1 MLLSTGQPIV
11 ECLRLVRTFVLSYA
25 DSVMQ
30 KLQVTANSHFRQP
43 MPPIPL
49 YQAIFV
55 FAATSL
61 VFFAFLYVLLPL
73 LRRHKVSWFACFNL
87 TLAAPMF
94 LLVACALLAYAWEG
108 NPLRWHDLRDRFRL
122 RRMDPS
128 SWIWTVGL
136 AIFMFGGRY
145 SSLVAFA
152 CVLFALGLDRS
163 LGWKQ
168 RIIVSLGVAA
178 FLTLSWLIWQTR
190 SFFVGIRLHS
200 LPLTLQ
206 EFLAHLTAPNAFMGI
221 PLRHAWWV
229 AVYYTCV
236 LIFGNIA
243 GEELWWRG
251 YLLPRQ
257 EAASGEV
264 AWLYHGLLWAA
275 FHLFLQTTA
284 WDMIHM
290 MPTCCA
296 LAFVAVYRKN
306 TWPGIIA
313 HTVGNSGILIGI
325 VHGIGS

>member
-1 MLLSTGQPIV
+1 
-11 ECLRLVRTFVLSYA
+11 
-25 DSVMQ
+25 
-30 KLQVTANSHFRQP
+30 
-43 MPPIPL
+43 
-49 YQAIFV
+49 
-55 FAATSL
+55 L

-122 RRMDPS
+122 RRMDLS

-152 CVLFALGLDRS
+152 CVLFALGFDRS

-190 SFFVGIRLHS
+190 SFFAGIQLHS

-206 EFLAHLTAPNAFMGI
+206 EFLAHLTAPDAFMGI

-236 LIFGNIA
+236 LVFGNIA

-257 EAASGEV
+257 EAASGAV
-264 AWLYHGLLWAA
+264 AWLYQGLLWAA

>member
-1 MLLSTGQPIV
+1 
-11 ECLRLVRTFVLSYA
+11 
-25 DSVMQ
+25 MQ
-30 KLQVTANSHFRQP
+30 KSQTTTNSRSQ
-43 MPPIPL
+43 PPIPPMPL
-49 YQAIFV
+49 YQAALV

-61 VFFAFLYVLLPL
+61 VFFGFLYVVLPL
-73 LRRHKVSWFACFNL
+73 LRRNSISWFACFNL
-87 TLAAPMF
+87 ALAAPMF

-122 RRMDPS
+122 RRMDLS
-128 SWIWTVGL
+128 SWLWTVGL

-145 SSLVAFA
+145 ASLVAFA
-152 CVLFALGLDRS
+152 CVLFALGLDSS
-163 LGWKQ
+163 LGWKR
-168 RIIVSLGVAA
+168 RIRISLGVAA
-178 FLTLSWLIWQTR
+178 FLTFSWLIWQTR
-190 SFFVGIRLHS
+190 SFFAGIPLHL

-206 EFLAHLTAPNAFMGI
+206 DFLAHLNDPEAFMGI
-221 PLRHAWWV
+221 PLRHEWWV
-229 AVYYTCV
+229 AVYYVCV
-236 LIFGNIA
+236 LVFGNIA

-257 EAASGEV
+257 EVASGAV

-284 WDMIHM
+284 WDMIRM

-296 LAFVAVYRKN
+296 LAFVALYRKN

-313 HTVGNSGILIGI
+313 HTVGNSGILIRI